1 MSEVSELRAD
11 MSKFIRKYIRSDKD
25 FTIKDMCK
33 ACDLSFE
40 KRADVQ
46 RVYAVILQWRNISQ
60 TKFNQYVTAVPLK
73 ERKTAEEGW
82 DAFIKKLN
90 KENIFLL
97 FSMRNDDG
105 KAVYYQPSWV
115 DKEML
120 DFVRMRKQ
128 LNGQL
133 TILFEMDLYG
143 EDFPEEE
150 GILLSPAELAT
161 EMLGTLG
168 KAQLRISR
176 VVEDKIKELTP
187 PKE

>member
-11 MSKFIRKYIRSDKD
+11 MSKFIRKCIWSDKD
-25 FTIKDMCK
+25 FTIKDICK

-82 DAFIKKLN
+82 DAFINKLN
-90 KENIFLL
+90 KQNIFLL